1 MTPQTVAPGPV
12 FARLDRPRSHSP
24 TTLAVI
30 ADPHVALTA
39 RGTWKVYHRTLDRL
53 RTAVAVA
60 NEHADVALV
69 AGDLTRDGHSA
80 EFDAVDDVLGDLD
93 VPWYAVPGNHD
104 VPKAFDDHTTP
115 PVERFA
121 ERYDPLPFAREV
133 GELTLLGVDTAT
145 SGVAG
150 LVDGPAVD
158 SDSAAADTRPDQSVA
173 EPATASESRESAAD
187 DRRDDLGDL
196 RDTWGGRVGPA
207 QRAWLGEQL
216 AAADRPVV
224 ALHHPAAR
232 LPDCPERGRWRNF
245 SLRDADAVSELLR
258 QHDVPLVLSAHHHVP
273 ALCTHGDTV
282 EALAPAACSFPQASL
297 HVEVGPDGA
306 TLRLVPLA
314 DSAGVAEAHGL
325 ARNGS
330 PLGQTVVELVER
342 RLSARLGD

>member
-1 MTPQTVAPGPV
+1 MTGNTVAPGPV
-12 FARLDRPRSHSP
+12 FARLDRPRSDSP
-24 TTLAVI
+24 TTLAVV

-60 NEHADVALV
+60 NEHADAALV

-80 EFDAVDDVLGDLD
+80 ESDAVDDALGALE

-104 VPKAFDDHTTP
+104 VPKAFDDHTSP

-150 LVDGPAVD
+150 LVDDPTVDCDSEAAARGPATTD
-158 SDSAAADTRPDQSVA
+158 GD
-173 EPATASESRESAAD
+173 RESAAD
-187 DRRDDLGDL
+187 DRSDDLGDL

-207 QRAWLGEQL
+207 QRAWLAERL

-232 LPDCPERGRWRNF
+232 LPDCPERERWRNF
-245 SLRDADAVSELLR
+245 SLQDGDAVSELFR
-258 QHDVPLVLSAHHHVP
+258 EHDVPLVLSGHHHVP

-282 EALAPAACSFPQASL
+282 EMLAPATCSFPQASL
-297 HVEVGPDGA
+297 HVEVGPDGT

-314 DSAGVAEAHGL
+314 DTAGVAEAHGL

-330 PLGQTVVELVER
+330 AFGQTLVELVER
-342 RLSARLGD
+342 RLSERLDG